1 MGSTGV
7 MRDGICL
14 QATVE
19 QMTQDGSIMLTPTHS
34 AQRACICKMHCRF
47 ALSAKNRLQRDIHI
61 GRVNFTRAKTWI
73 IFLWPGTVAPPHQ
86 PQGYHTNTGDKVRWI
101 YLFPLFV
108 LFLSLVHPVLFLV
121 WRAGELRYAVAA
133 GSRCFT
139 NSVLYLRRW
148 VGIGNSFDGCQF
160 RSIPLCFLGSNLL
173 FWFLSLSCRWAT
185 PEYIASFAIGSMHR
199 ANTDHQ
205 QLAQE
210 LLLDKPF
217 DGFDVH

>member
-1 MGSTGV
+1 MYMQNALSFCTKCEEPTPTRHTYRTCKFHPSKNLDYFFV
-7 MRDGICL
+7 ARDGR
-14 QATVE
+14 
-19 QMTQDGSIMLTPTHS
+19 S
-34 AQRACICKMHCRF
+34 
-47 ALSAKNRLQRDIHI
+47 
-61 GRVNFTRAKTWI
+61 
-73 IFLWPGTVAPPHQ
+73 PHQ